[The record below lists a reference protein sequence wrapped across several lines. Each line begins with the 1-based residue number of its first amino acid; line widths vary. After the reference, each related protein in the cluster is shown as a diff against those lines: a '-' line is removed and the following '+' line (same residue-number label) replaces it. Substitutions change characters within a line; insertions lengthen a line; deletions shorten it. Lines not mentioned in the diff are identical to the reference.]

1 MVFCSYPITP
11 ASALLHHLAK
21 LRGHGVTTFQ
31 AEDEIAAACAAI
43 GASYA
48 GSLGVTA
55 SSGPGI
61 ALKTEAIGLAVATE
75 LPLVIVNAQRGGPS
89 TGMPTKTEQSD
100 LYQAVMGRNGD
111 TPIVVLAA
119 ATPSDCFAMAR
130 EAVRIAVHHMTPVML
145 LTDGFLANSSE
156 PWLIPDVDA
165 TPAFPARFRTDPE
178 GFHPFLR
185 DERLVRPWVK
195 PGTPGLEHRIGGIE
209 KDHDSGNISYDPANH
224 QRMTDARWNKVLKV
238 ADDLPEQACEQGA
251 PGADLA
257 IVGWGSTY
265 GPIARAVMDARER
278 GLNVA
283 HIHLRH
289 VWPLPRNLGQLL
301 RSFPRI
307 LVPEMNQ
314 GQLVTL
320 LRSEYLVPAKG
331 LSKVTGRP
339 FTVAELDAA
348 IAAALEAEPMNAHA
362 TLRQPKDYATD
373 QEVRWCPGCGDYA
386 ILKAVLK
393 TLSDL
398 QADPAQT
405 VFVSGIG
412 CAARFPYYVE
422 TYGFHTIHGRAP
434 AVATGVKLANPDL
447 DVWVVGGDG
456 DLLSIGGNHLI
467 HALRRNLDLQILL
480 FNNEIYGLTKGQAS
494 PTSRRG
500 TRSPSTPQGSLD
512 APLSA
517 LKLALGAGA
526 RFVARGIDTQ
536 QKLLPEILKRAR
548 SHKGAAL
555 VEILQN
561 CIVYNDGVFDP
572 ITAKAG
578 EADAQLHLAHGEPLL
593 FGKERDKGLRLRADG
608 FGLEI
613 VPAGTDG
620 ILRHDETNPQLAA
633 CWRRSSRPCRW
644 RSA

>member
-1 MVFCSYPITP
+1 MDLIDDVPLVRRELESAVVRFAGDSGDGVQLTGAQFTLATALAGNDLQTFPDFPAEIRAPVGTTFGVSAFQINFGARHIYTVGDRADVLVALNPAALKVNLPELKPGGVVILDQGSFDERSLRKADLAADPRQDGTLDGYRVVQVDISANTKAATRDSGLSSRDQLRCKNFYALGLVYWMFERDRAPTVRWLEQRFKGRPELAAANIAALAAGHALGETAELYQLPAFHIDRAPSAPGLYRTITGHEALAFGLLDGAGKAGLRMVFCSYPITP

-21 LRGHGVTTFQ
+21 LRSHGVTTFQ

-48 GSLGVTA
+48 GSLGVTS

-238 ADDLPEQACEQGA
+238 ADDLPEQSCEQGA

-278 GLNVA
+278 GLNLA

-348 IAAALEAEPMNAHA
+348 IAAALEA
-362 TLRQPKDYATD
+362 
-373 QEVRWCPGCGDYA
+373 
-386 ILKAVLK
+386 
-393 TLSDL
+393 
-398 QADPAQT
+398 
-405 VFVSGIG
+405 
-412 CAARFPYYVE
+412 
-422 TYGFHTIHGRAP
+422 
-434 AVATGVKLANPDL
+434 
-447 DVWVVGGDG
+447 
-456 DLLSIGGNHLI
+456 
-467 HALRRNLDLQILL
+467 
-480 FNNEIYGLTKGQAS
+480 
-494 PTSRRG
+494 
-500 TRSPSTPQGSLD
+500 
-512 APLSA
+512 
-517 LKLALGAGA
+517 
-526 RFVARGIDTQ
+526 
-536 QKLLPEILKRAR
+536 
-548 SHKGAAL
+548 
-555 VEILQN
+555 
-561 CIVYNDGVFDP
+561 
-572 ITAKAG
+572 
-578 EADAQLHLAHGEPLL
+578 
-593 FGKERDKGLRLRADG
+593 
-608 FGLEI
+608 
-613 VPAGTDG
+613 
-620 ILRHDETNPQLAA
+620 
-633 CWRRSSRPCRW
+633 
-644 RSA
+644 

>member
-1 MVFCSYPITP
+1 
-11 ASALLHHLAK
+11 
-21 LRGHGVTTFQ
+21 
-31 AEDEIAAACAAI
+31 
-43 GASYA
+43 
-48 GSLGVTA
+48 
-55 SSGPGI
+55 
-61 ALKTEAIGLAVATE
+61 
-75 LPLVIVNAQRGGPS
+75 
-89 TGMPTKTEQSD
+89 
-100 LYQAVMGRNGD
+100 
-111 TPIVVLAA
+111 
-119 ATPSDCFAMAR
+119 
-130 EAVRIAVHHMTPVML
+130 
-145 LTDGFLANSSE
+145 
-156 PWLIPDVDA
+156 
-165 TPAFPARFRTDPE
+165 
-178 GFHPFLR
+178 
-185 DERLVRPWVK
+185 
-195 PGTPGLEHRIGGIE
+195 
-209 KDHDSGNISYDPANH
+209 
-224 QRMTDARWNKVLKV
+224 
-238 ADDLPEQACEQGA
+238 
-251 PGADLA
+251 
-257 IVGWGSTY
+257 
-265 GPIARAVMDARER
+265 
-278 GLNVA
+278 
-283 HIHLRH
+283 
-289 VWPLPRNLGQLL
+289 
-301 RSFPRI
+301 
-307 LVPEMNQ
+307 
-314 GQLVTL
+314 
-320 LRSEYLVPAKG
+320 
-331 LSKVTGRP
+331 
-339 FTVAELDAA
+339 
-348 IAAALEAEPMNAHA
+348 MNAHA

-578 EADAQLHLAHGEPLL
+578 EADAQLHLTHGEPLL
-593 FGKERDKGLRLRADG
+593 FGKDRDKGLRPRADG

-613 VPAGTDG
+613 VPAGTEG
-620 ILRHDETNPQLAA
+620 IGRHDETNPFLAA
-633 CWRRSSRPCRW
+633 MLAALEPPMPVAIGVLLDNPASTHEAAAPEAAEAGRTDSTDLNSLLRRGATWQMS
-644 RSA
+644 